1 MKQRKMLALM
11 LVLSTLA
18 AVLCGCAP
26 KSNAPATT
34 NGADTPSTA
43 QPTAA
48 TEEGKFGGVA
58 TFVINADPKNIN
70 YFASNGGNI
79 DIQSAILTNDYLA
92 LYNPT
97 TGKYE
102 GRLLESF
109 EMSKDGKVWTMKLR
123 DNIFWHDGTQLTSED
138 VVFTYEYL
146 RDPTLDVMESQDAP
160 LIEESF
166 EIVDKLTY
174 KVITE
179 EPNPSELSDWQG
191 VLPKHIWKDVPPSN
205 FSKAEQGR
213 LMVGCGPFKMTEYKV
228 GEYIRYDRFDDYYGG
243 KPYLDTIYYRIIPDA
258 AAASAALESGQVDCI
273 TVDATVAGQMQG
285 KPGISLW
292 QGPSGN
298 VNRLYFNL
306 TNEKFT
312 DVRVRQAVA
321 HLMQRDIYVQQA
333 MRGFAD
339 PAYSDFAP
347 TDFYYK
353 EDAYKKYD
361 FSIEKAN
368 KLLDEAGFVKGT
380 DGVRAKGDVRLEIE
394 VLYTSTAPQASAAL
408 LIMTPVF
415 AEAGIKIIPKLPD
428 EATMNSLWDTH
439 EYEMLNSGTTMGP
452 DPYRYQYIFGSPA
465 ANNIMLYE
473 NEEMINRFASAAATL
488 DTAKREE
495 IYREIQDDLS
505 DEVVNIPLWYRHTI
519 YAYNSKLVVDEA
531 TPVGYVH
538 FRFLHMEKLY
548 MMK

>member
-11 LVLSTLA
+11 LVLTTLA

-26 KSNAPATT
+26 QNNAPPTT
-34 NGADTPSTA
+34 NGAATPSTA
-43 QPTAA
+43 QPTASS
-48 TEEGKFGGVA
+48 EEDKYGGVA

-109 EMSKDGKVWTMKLR
+109 EMSEDGKVWTMKLR
-123 DNIFWHDGTQLTSED
+123 DNIFWHDGTQLTTED

-160 LIEESF
+160 LIEETF

-228 GEYIRYDRFDDYYGG
+228 GEYVRYDRFDDYYGG

-258 AAASAALESGQVDCI
+258 AAASAALESAQVDCI

-285 KPGISLW
+285 KSGISLW
-292 QGPSGN
+292 QGSSGN

-368 KLLDEAGFVKGT
+368 TLLDEAGFVKGS

-428 EATMNSLWDTH
+428 DATMNSLWDTH

-473 NEEMINRFASAAATL
+473 NEEMINRFATAAATL
-488 DTAKREE
+488 DTAKSEE
-495 IYREIQDDLS
+495 IYREVQDVLS